1 MDEQKSIKR
10 NMAKN
15 LIINFIVFLIMF
27 LIFDFIIYNMIS
39 NSLYRTIDGELTRS
53 QTQYSQTKYEENK
66 MNKENP
72 FIEKE
77 KPKEEKNFNPRII
90 NIIRNQ
96 NGEIINNEN
105 IGRIYD
111 EFGNEISFNKSN
123 LGTIYQIE
131 LSGKYSYR
139 CINFKI
145 TQDDGQEVYV
155 QLLANVDGEKQTLN
169 NIVDVLI
176 WGTIVLLAVAL
187 GASYILA
194 KRVTK
199 PIIENYKK
207 QTEFVQN
214 ASHELR
220 TPITIIQA
228 QQELLLK
235 EPNSKILDKSESI
248 NQTLKETKRITKL
261 LKELMDLARV
271 DSNNIKIEKSELDIN
286 ELIKEI
292 IQPYEEYAKLQ
303 NKKIKLELNNVKKIR
318 ADRNKISELIVIIL
332 DNAIKYTNSED
343 EIIIKTLKKD
353 GKINLEISDTGIGIS
368 KEAMP
373 HVFERFYRGDESHSK
388 KIEGSGLGLSIAK
401 TIVNMHN
408 GTIKIVQNN
417 PKGTKV
423 IVKL

>member
-139 CINFKI
+139 CINFKT

-271 DSNNIKIEKSELDIN
+271 DSNNIKIEKSELNIN

-408 GTIKIVQNN
+408 GTIKIVPNN

>member
-53 QTQYSQTKYEENK
+53 QTQYNQTKYEENK

-139 CINFKI
+139 CINFKT

>member
-1 MDEQKSIKR
+1 MDEQKNIKR

-139 CINFKI
+139 CINFKT

-408 GTIKIVQNN
+408 GTIKIVPNN

>member
-1 MDEQKSIKR
+1 
-10 NMAKN
+10 
-15 LIINFIVFLIMF
+15 
-27 LIFDFIIYNMIS
+27 
-39 NSLYRTIDGELTRS
+39 
-53 QTQYSQTKYEENK
+53 
-66 MNKENP
+66 
-72 FIEKE
+72 
-77 KPKEEKNFNPRII
+77 
-90 NIIRNQ
+90 
-96 NGEIINNEN
+96 
-105 IGRIYD
+105 
-111 EFGNEISFNKSN
+111 
-123 LGTIYQIE
+123 
-131 LSGKYSYR
+131 
-139 CINFKI
+139 
-145 TQDDGQEVYV
+145 
-155 QLLANVDGEKQTLN
+155 
-169 NIVDVLI
+169 
-176 WGTIVLLAVAL
+176 
-187 GASYILA
+187 
-194 KRVTK
+194 
-199 PIIENYKK
+199 
-207 QTEFVQN
+207 
-214 ASHELR
+214 
-220 TPITIIQA
+220 
-228 QQELLLK
+228 
-235 EPNSKILDKSESI
+235 
-248 NQTLKETKRITKL
+248 
-261 LKELMDLARV
+261 MDLARV

>member
-53 QTQYSQTKYEENK
+53 QTQYNQTKYEENK

-139 CINFKI
+139 CINFKT

-408 GTIKIVQNN
+408 GTIKIVPNN